1 MLENLIG
8 GARNKRCVRQVIQL
22 CILRSPF
29 HTIRCNLNAGDRL
42 KALGTR
48 NRKEPG
54 STVRV
59 DEILWFIRQT
69 DVRGSG
75 EELITDVARE
85 IRENGIVVLEKA
97 ALTMSVLAEAWGYLL
112 GI

>member
-8 GARNKRCVRQVIQL
+8 GSRNKRCVRQVIQL
-22 CILRSPF
+22 CVLRRPF
-29 HTIRCNLNAGDRL
+29 HAIRRNLNAGDRL
-42 KALGTR
+42 EAFGTR
-48 NRKEPG
+48 DRKESG
-54 STVRV
+54 STVCV
-59 DEILWFIRQT
+59 DEVLWFIRQT

-75 EELITDVARE
+75 EELVSDVTCE

-97 ALTMSVLAEAWGYLL
+97 ALTVSVLAKAWGYLQ